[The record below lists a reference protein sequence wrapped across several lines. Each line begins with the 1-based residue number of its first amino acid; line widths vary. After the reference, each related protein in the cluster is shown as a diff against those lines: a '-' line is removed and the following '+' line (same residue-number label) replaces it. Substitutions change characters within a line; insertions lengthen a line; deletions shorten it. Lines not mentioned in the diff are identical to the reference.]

1 MSQRMTL
8 SGTPNDVSI
17 KPRHPVFELETV
29 LATNWH
35 SNDPFK
41 TAFLNALSLTF
52 PVGEKYFIDS
62 VRAFQKDITDPK
74 LAREI
79 RGFIGQE
86 AIHRREHMKY
96 NEIMCNAR
104 GYQGEQFEAM
114 LQARID
120 ERDAASPYVR
130 LMETAAFEHLTA
142 LLAYTLLTDDAAL
155 EGADPTLAGMW
166 RWHAIEEAEHKA
178 VTFDVY
184 KAVGGDM
191 DRLKMALP
199 YVTYQFMKDLLDGV
213 WMMLKTT
220 GDHKNPMIWLRGLN
234 WLFGT
239 TGILR
244 KLYPGWKEFQGQDFH
259 PWDHDTRDI
268 IEDWKTTSEPELL
281 AA

>member
-1 MSQRMTL
+1 MTN
-8 SGTPNDVSI
+8 SGTPIDVTI
-17 KPRHPVFELETV
+17 KPRHPVFDLEQA
-29 LATNWH
+29 LARDWH

-62 VRAFQKDITDPK
+62 VRFFQKDIADPK
-74 LAREI
+74 LTEEI

-86 AIHRREHMKY
+86 AIHRREHMQY
-96 NEIMCNAR
+96 NDIMCTAR
-104 GYQGEQFEAM
+104 DYKGDPFEAI

-120 ERDAASPYVR
+120 ERDDASPYAR

-142 LLAYTLLTDDAAL
+142 ILAYGLLTDDAFL
-155 EGADPTLAGMW
+155 DGADPTLAGMW

-184 KAVGGDM
+184 KAVGGNM
-191 DRLKMALP
+191 EKLRLALP
-199 YVTYQFMKDLLDGV
+199 YVTYQFLKDLLDGV
-213 WMMLKTT
+213 WMMLKAN
-220 GDHKNPMIWLRGLN
+220 GDHRNPLVWARGIN

-239 TGILR
+239 TGVLR
-244 KLYPGWKEFQGQDFH
+244 KLYPAWRQFQSEDFH

-268 IEDWKTTSEPELL
+268 IEEWKTTSEPELL

>member
-1 MSQRMTL
+1 MTL
-8 SGTPNDVSI
+8 SSTPLDVSI
-17 KPRHPVFELETV
+17 KPRHPEFELEHV
-29 LATNWH
+29 LTTDWH

-41 TAFLNALSLTF
+41 TAFFNALSLTF

-62 VRAFQKDITDPK
+62 VRHFQKDITDPK
-74 LAREI
+74 LTQEI

-104 GYQGEQFEAM
+104 GYKGQEFEGI
-114 LQARID
+114 LQTRIN
-120 ERDAASPYVR
+120 ERDIASPYTR

-142 LLAYTLLTDDAAL
+142 ILAYALLSDDAFL
-155 EGADPTLAGMW
+155 EGADPTLVGMW

-191 DRLKMALP
+191 EKLKAALP
-199 YVTYQFMKDLLDGV
+199 YVSYQFLKDLLDGI
-213 WMMLKTT
+213 WMMLKATN
-220 GDHKNPMIWLRGLN
+220 DHRNPMVWARGLN

-239 TGILR
+239 TGVLR
-244 KLYPGWKEFQGQDFH
+244 KLYPAWKDFQRIDFH
-259 PWDHDTRDI
+259 PWNHDTRNL
-268 IEDWKTTSEPELL
+268 IEAWKEHQEPELM

>member
-1 MSQRMTL
+1 MTL
-8 SGTPNDVSI
+8 SSTPLDVSI
-17 KPRHPVFELETV
+17 KPRHPEFELEHV
-29 LATNWH
+29 LTTDWH

-41 TAFLNALSLTF
+41 TAFFNALSLTF

-62 VRAFQKDITDPK
+62 VRHFQKDITDPK
-74 LAREI
+74 LTQEI

-104 GYQGEQFEAM
+104 GYKGQEFEAI
-114 LQARID
+114 LQRRIN
-120 ERDAASPYVR
+120 ERDIASPYTR

-142 LLAYTLLTDDAAL
+142 ILAYALLSDDAFL
-155 EGADPTLAGMW
+155 EGADPTLVGMW

-184 KAVGGDM
+184 KAMGGDM
-191 DRLKMALP
+191 EKLKAALP
-199 YVTYQFMKDLLDGV
+199 YVSYQFLKDLLDGI
-213 WMMLKTT
+213 WMMLKATN
-220 GDHKNPMIWLRGLN
+220 DHHNPMVWARGLN

-239 TGILR
+239 TGVLR
-244 KLYPGWKEFQGQDFH
+244 KLYPAWKDFQRIDFH
-259 PWDHDTRDI
+259 PWNHDTRNL
-268 IEDWKTTSEPELL
+268 IEAWKETQEPELM